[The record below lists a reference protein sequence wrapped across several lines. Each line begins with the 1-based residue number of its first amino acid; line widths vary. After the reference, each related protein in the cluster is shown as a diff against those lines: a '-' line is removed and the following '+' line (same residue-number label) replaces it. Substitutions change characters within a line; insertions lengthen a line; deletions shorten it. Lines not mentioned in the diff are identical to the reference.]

1 MENPA
6 MLLRTVHHL
15 FRLGPWLNRLTMAN
29 CECHNQRVRDSPF
42 PENSDVENIARISGR
57 PTSLEASKEL
67 RHTSEAKKHTGAQ
80 WQIWYG
86 YHMRLSWGYP
96 EVIPEVI
103 LRLYHDIRWY
113 IGYHA
118 MVTIWLPRYGV
129 NWGYIIRLCLK
140 CLSESQGPDHARGLS
155 IVVRF
160 RVPPGISRWELAT
173 KKCLQLGIWFVMFCG
188 INIW

>member
-1 MENPA
+1 MW
-6 MLLRTVHHL
+6 RTSP
-15 FRLGPWLNRLTMAN
+15 GS
-29 CECHNQRVRDSPF
+29 RVVRPHWK
-42 PENSDVENIARISGR
+42 PRKNWGTPRRPKNTREPSDRSDMVTI
-57 PTSLEASKEL
+57 
-67 RHTSEAKKHTGAQ
+67 
-80 WQIWYG
+80 
-86 YHMRLSWGYP
+86 WGYP
-96 EVIPEVI
+96 EVILRLSWGYTWGYPEVI

>member
-1 MENPA
+1 MTNIAMENPA

-80 WQIWYG
+80 
-86 YHMRLSWGYP
+86 
-96 EVIPEVI
+96 
-103 LRLYHDIRWY
+103 
-113 IGYHA
+113 
-118 MVTIWLPRYGV
+118 
-129 NWGYIIRLCLK
+129 
-140 CLSESQGPDHARGLS
+140 
-155 IVVRF
+155 
-160 RVPPGISRWELAT
+160 
-173 KKCLQLGIWFVMFCG
+173 
-188 INIW
+188 